1 MKNRSILLLTSVL
14 CLLPV
19 ILSLA
24 LYNRLPAEI
33 AVQWN
38 HGGEVTRTMP
48 RAWAAFGL
56 PVFFLLVNVYSKV
69 RLLNDPKF
77 QGHSKALRAISIWA
91 LPFAS
96 LLLVPITL
104 FIALGASVPIVTI
117 GTLLV
122 GTLFVVMGNY
132 LPKTR
137 QNYVMGIKLPW
148 TFSDTENWN
157 KTNRLAGYVMMAG
170 GMVVLIGGFIPFLGN
185 ATGVS
190 LIGIA
195 TCLILAI
202 PFAYSYRL
210 YKKEQNKN
218 FG

>member
-1 MKNRSILLLTSVL
+1 M
-14 CLLPV
+14 
-19 ILSLA
+19 
-24 LYNRLPAEI
+24 
-33 AVQWN
+33 
-38 HGGEVTRTMP
+38 
-48 RAWAAFGL
+48 
-56 PVFFLLVNVYSKV
+56 
-69 RLLNDPKF
+69 
-77 QGHSKALRAISIWA
+77 RAISIWA

-190 LIGIA
+190 LIGI
-195 TCLILAI
+195 TTFLILAI
-202 PFAYSYRL
+202 PFAYSYGL